1 MNKSDFVGF
10 KQVFLFEFMTGIKKK
25 GFLSFLAVLCVMGFV
40 TMPAMVIVGNIRG
53 NDGAK
58 DGDKP
63 KSAIESV
70 YVYDETDLLISFE
83 NLKKNETYSE
93 ISFVTDESVTYD
105 EAVAKLQENSDS
117 KDLII
122 RTRYD
127 SEEGFDVTI
136 VHANKS
142 GIKNK
147 ELDNFEEE
155 FKEFY
160 RDEVLKNLGV
170 SEETFD
176 YLSRKINVSVLKMDK
191 NGEFSEEAERISLDD
206 YFIMLAGLMIVFMFI
221 NMAVGNVATSIAT
234 EKSSRVIEY
243 LLTGTRPMALLS
255 GKIAARLLESAITFL
270 AAFSCY
276 YLSQLVCVLI
286 TAKGAVSDSASNNML
301 VVASIWETITL
312 SKIIVALLYFLAG
325 LVLYTIF
332 GAITG
337 ASVSKLD
344 ELQEAYKY
352 YSIVMVLC
360 VYADMFLVIMML
372 SSGASEA
379 LQNFCAIFP
388 LTGAF
393 LTPAFVLTGKV
404 SIITGVIALI
414 IIIITSAAAF
424 VLASAI
430 YESMLLFQGK
440 RLKVKDVVT
449 LMKKQ
454 VVA

>member
-1 MNKSDFVGF
+1 
-10 KQVFLFEFMTGIKKK
+10 
-25 GFLSFLAVLCVMGFV
+25 
-40 TMPAMVIVGNIRG
+40 
-53 NDGAK
+53 
-58 DGDKP
+58 
-63 KSAIESV
+63 
-70 YVYDETDLLISFE
+70 
-83 NLKKNETYSE
+83 
-93 ISFVTDESVTYD
+93 
-105 EAVAKLQENSDS
+105 
-117 KDLII
+117 
-122 RTRYD
+122 
-127 SEEGFDVTI
+127 
-136 VHANKS
+136 
-142 GIKNK
+142 
-147 ELDNFEEE
+147 
-155 FKEFY
+155 
-160 RDEVLKNLGV
+160 
-170 SEETFD
+170 
-176 YLSRKINVSVLKMDK
+176 
-191 NGEFSEEAERISLDD
+191 
-206 YFIMLAGLMIVFMFI
+206 
-221 NMAVGNVATSIAT
+221 
-234 EKSSRVIEY
+234 
-243 LLTGTRPMALLS
+243 
-255 GKIAARLLESAITFL
+255 
-270 AAFSCY
+270 
-276 YLSQLVCVLI
+276 
-286 TAKGAVSDSASNNML
+286 ML

-360 VYADMFLVIMML
+360 VYADLFLVIMML
-372 SSGASEA
+372 SSGASET

-424 VLASAI
+424 VLSSAI